1 MSDLEAV
8 WIEQARNGDDE
19 AFAQLVETYQRPVY
33 NLCYRMLGE
42 SQEAEDAAQE
52 SFWRAYQ
59 ALNRYD
65 PNRKFSTWLLSIAA
79 HYCIDQQRKRHI
91 ISVQMDIVFEET
103 YADNSPDPERAVATS
118 EEDQML
124 HSLMN
129 SLNSQDRAALIL
141 RYWYGFS
148 DAEIGEALSLTVSAV
163 KSRLYRARKHLAKD
177 LQATR
182 QEALAAEREHYGSPA
197 Y

>member
-8 WIEQARNGDDE
+8 WIEQALNGDDD
-19 AFAQLVETYQRPVY
+19 AFAQLVETYQKPVY

-65 PNRKFSTWLLSIAA
+65 TKRKFSTWLLSIAA

-91 ISVQMDIVFEET
+91 INVPMDIVFEET
-103 YADNSPDPERAVATS
+103 YADNAPNPERVVAVS

-124 HSLMN
+124 HKLMN
-129 SLNSQDRAALIL
+129 SLNSQDRAALVL

-148 DAEIGEALSLTVSAV
+148 DAEISEALSLTVSAV
-163 KSRLYRARKHLAKD
+163 KSRLYRARQNLAED
-177 LQATR
+177 IQAAR
-182 QEALAAEREHYGSPA
+182 QESLAAEREHYGSPA